1 MAFQD
6 GKLMRITVDGK
17 DIFHEVSV
25 SISGGT
31 EFKDV
36 ATKDTTGT
44 ESTPGSK
51 SWTASVEG
59 VASADVTTENDLKA
73 MVDLWNAQTL
83 SAVTVSDAI
92 TGNIEFSG
100 NGYIENWS
108 VDAANE
114 ESVTFSYSIKGSGA
128 LTVGT
133 VAA

>member
-6 GKLMRITVDGK
+6 GKLMRITVGGK
-17 DIFHEVSV
+17 EIFHEVSV
-25 SISGGT
+25 SLSGGT

-36 ATKDTTGT
+36 ATKDTSGT

-59 VASADVTTENDLKA
+59 VASADSTTEHDLKA

-83 SAVTVSDAI
+83 SAITVTDSVS
-92 TGNIEFSG
+92 GNIEFSG
-100 NGYIENWS
+100 NAYIENWS

-114 ESVTFSYSIKGSGA
+114 ESVTFSYSLKGSGA
-128 LTVGT
+128 LTVGS
-133 VAA
+133 VA